1 MIHNVLKQSI
11 LLTPKQT
18 KKKIKTQEKNPKQTN
33 EKKSIILINI
43 ITRPL
48 IRSLDMHP
56 LLSKEAEKG

>member
-43 ITRPL
+43 L
-48 IRSLDMHP
+48 
-56 LLSKEAEKG
+56 